1 VAEQRPPEIAPNWDI
16 AGSVAYAQSTPIH
29 DSTEQVLLEPGITLV
44 GAQSINNETIYRG
57 ESKMSELNVSA
68 LVCDGNETM
77 VPVPDVNIVGDVVY
91 ASLRIAADATE
102 NTFDVVH
109 RDDDAG
115 YMFYVPSG
123 KEHALEAEYV
133 DVNSFMA
140 ALATDL
146 ATGSPVAKYID
157 NRLTM
162 LFNTVLH
169 DIIGSNATVDSLGLD
184 YVDMNA
190 YARTNFSE
198 DALRQYAELID
209 TISKVSSTIT
219 LKTEEDESKL
229 VRLFIKETCVVI
241 DTNTSDALN
250 IEDIGNNYAFIT
262 AESTPVIH
270 RALSEVLERSPSV
283 TYLLTDTYK
292 YLLATVASSGKIC
305 IKSVVAK

>member
-1 VAEQRPPEIAPNWDI
+1 
-16 AGSVAYAQSTPIH
+16 
-29 DSTEQVLLEPGITLV
+29 
-44 GAQSINNETIYRG
+44 
-57 ESKMSELNVSA
+57 MSELNVSA
-68 LVCDGNETM
+68 LVCDTNETM
-77 VPVPDVNIVGDVVY
+77 VPVPDVNIIGDVLY

-109 RDDDAG
+109 RDDVTG
-115 YMFYVPSG
+115 YMFYVPGG
-123 KEHALEAEYV
+123 KKHALEAEYV
-133 DVNSFMA
+133 DVNGFMA

-162 LFNTVLH
+162 LFNTVLQ
-169 DIIGSNATVDSLGLD
+169 DIIGSKATVDSLGFD

-190 YARTNFSE
+190 YAKSNFSE

-209 TISKVSSTIT
+209 TIAKISSTIT

-229 VRLFIKETCVVI
+229 VRLFIKETHMVI

-270 RALSEVLERSPSV
+270 RALSEVLEHAPSV
-283 TYLLTDTYK
+283 AYLLTDTYK